1 MSDTAPA
8 VIAPEAT
15 RELIARYKGRLK
27 SGGEALRTAYE
38 TRPLTEP
45 ILKGRSQL
53 VDGVLL
59 DIWQDFGLPASAA
72 LVAVGGYGREELFPC
87 SDVDLLF
94 LLDAAPDHDLGER
107 LTQMIGLFWDIGL
120 DIGHSVR
127 TVDECLEEAAS
138 DVTVMT
144 NLLEARLIGGN
155 ERLFGHFAT
164 RLRGQLNVGQ
174 FFKAKQLEQ
183 EQRYTR
189 HNDTAFSLEPN
200 CKESPGGLR
209 DLQLIGWISRA
220 AGLGTRWRDLAHHG
234 LITDDEATELRDLE
248 RFLQHV
254 RIRLHHMANRR
265 EDRLLFDHQ
274 EKLARRFGF
283 DATDARRASE
293 VFMQEYYRTAKKVS
307 QLNTILMLNF
317 GVEFFPNRYPAA
329 ININERFQCVREHLD
344 VRDEGVFDRHP
355 SALLECFLLLQQ
367 RSELKGMT
375 ARTLRALWRGRK
387 LLNAGFRHDP
397 ANRALFLR
405 LLQQKR
411 GVVHEF
417 RRMNQYDILSY
428 YLPAWRRIVG
438 QMQHDLFHVY
448 TVDQH
453 IMQVLRNVR
462 RFMVAEHA
470 HEYPLLTRL
479 ATSFEKPWLIYIA
492 ALFHDIAKGRGG
504 DHSKL
509 GMKDAREF
517 CTAHG
522 LDDTDTSLVEW
533 LVEHHLSMSNV
544 AQKQDLSD
552 LDVIRRFGDVVKT
565 ERRLTALYIL
575 THADIRGTSPKVW
588 NGWKGKLLEDLY
600 FATQRLLRGAT
611 PLQALGTPIRQ
622 DEARNLLRYYGL
634 RPGTEDTLW
643 AQLDTVYFMRHD
655 AEEVAW
661 HTRMLY
667 YRAESAEPVV
677 KARPSQAGEG
687 LQVMVY
693 MRDQKDL
700 FVRLCGFFA
709 RLGFSIADAKI
720 HTTRHGYA
728 LDSFLLLVP
737 GQESHYRDV
746 IALLEHDLAER
757 LHQPGA
763 PVDQP
768 ASGRLSREVK
778 HFPITPEVNIRPDE
792 RGQHFIMSVTAADR
806 PGLLFDVAET
816 LAHHGINLHTAKIA
830 TLGERV
836 EDTFLISGPGLAQD
850 AQILRIE
857 ADLLEK
863 LTI

>member
-1 MSDTAPA
+1 MPDNAPA
-8 VIAPEAT
+8 FVPLDSA
-15 RELIARYKGRLK
+15 RELITRYKARLK
-27 SGGEALRTAYE
+27 SGGESLRAAYE
-38 TRPLTEP
+38 ARPLTEP

-53 VDGVLL
+53 VDGVLVE
-59 DIWQDFGLPASAA
+59 IWKRFSLPASAA
-72 LVAVGGYGREELFPC
+72 LVAVGGYGREELFPG

-94 LLDAAPDHDLGER
+94 LLESPPNDELGER
-107 LTQMIGLFWDIGL
+107 LTQMISLIWDVGLE
-120 DIGHSVR
+120 IGHSVR
-127 TVDECLEEAAS
+127 TVDECIEEAGR

-155 ERLFGHFAT
+155 GRLFQRFT
-164 RLRGQLNVGQ
+164 TSLRSHLNPGQ
-174 FFKAKQLEQ
+174 FFKAKCLEQ

-189 HNDTAFSLEPN
+189 HADTPYSLEPN

-220 AGLGTRWRDLAHHG
+220 AGFGTHWRDLARHA
-234 LITDDEATELRDLE
+234 LITAEEATELRELE
-248 RFLQHV
+248 RFLQHA
-254 RIRLHHMANRR
+254 RIRLHHLTGRR

-274 EKLARRFGF
+274 EKLARKFGF
-283 DATDARRASE
+283 EASENRRASE
-293 VFMQEYYRTAKKVS
+293 VFMQEYYRTAKKVT
-307 QLNTILMLNF
+307 QLNTILLLNF

-329 ININERFQCVREHLD
+329 ININERFQCVRELLD

-355 SALLECFLLLQQ
+355 SALLECFLILQQ

-387 LLNAGFRHDP
+387 LINADFRHDP

-411 GVVHEF
+411 GVVHEM
-417 RRMNQYDILSY
+417 RRMNQYGILSF

-453 IMQVLRNVR
+453 ILQVLRNVR
-462 RFMVAEHA
+462 RLMVAEHA
-470 HEYPLLTRL
+470 HEYPLMTRL

-509 GMKDAREF
+509 GMKDARDF
-517 CTAHG
+517 CTSHG
-522 LDDTDTSLVEW
+522 IDETDTSLVEW
-533 LVEHHLSMSNV
+533 LVGQHLSMSNV

-552 LDVIRRFGDVVKT
+552 LDVIRRFGDLVKT

-588 NGWKGKLLEDLY
+588 NGWKGKLLEDLF

-611 PLQALGTPIRQ
+611 PQQALGIPLRQ
-622 DEARNLLRYYGL
+622 DDARNLLRYYGL
-634 RPGTEDTLW
+634 RPGTEDSLW
-643 AQLDTVYFMRHD
+643 AQLDTVYFMRHE
-655 AEEVAW
+655 AEEIAW
-661 HTRMLY
+661 HARMLY
-667 YRAESAEPVV
+667 YRIESDKPVV
-677 KARPSQAGEG
+677 KARPSHNGEG

-693 MRDQKDL
+693 MKDQPDL

-720 HTTRHGYA
+720 HTTRHGFA
-728 LDSFLLLVP
+728 LDSFVLLDP
-737 GQESHYRDV
+737 GQEIHYRDL
-746 IALLEHDLAER
+746 INLLEHDLTER
-757 LHQPGA
+757 LQSNTPI
-763 PVDQP
+763 DQP
-768 ASGRLSREVK
+768 STGRLSREVR

-792 RGQHFIMSVTAADR
+792 RGQYYIMSVTAADR
-806 PGLLFDVAET
+806 PGLLFGVAQT
-816 LAHHGINLHTAKIA
+816 LVNYRINLHTAKIA

-836 EDTFLISGPGLAQD
+836 EDTFLISGSDLTQD
-850 AQILRIE
+850 AKVLKIE
-857 ADLLEK
+857 SELLEK
-863 LTI
+863 LAI

>member
-1 MSDTAPA
+1 MSDNAPA
-8 VIAPEAT
+8 FVSPDTA
-15 RELIARYKGRLK
+15 RGLITRYKARLK
-27 SGGEALRTAYE
+27 CGGEALRTAYE
-38 TRPLTEP
+38 ARPLTDP

-59 DIWQDFGLPASAA
+59 EIWKDFGLPASAA

-94 LLDAAPDHDLGER
+94 LLESSPDEQLGER
-107 LTQMIGLFWDIGL
+107 LTQMISLIWDVGL

-127 TVDECLEEAAS
+127 TIEECLDEAGR

-155 ERLFGHFAT
+155 GRLFERFT
-164 RLRGQLNVGQ
+164 TSLRSHLNPGQ
-174 FFKAKQLEQ
+174 FFKAKCLEQ

-189 HNDTAFSLEPN
+189 HADTPYSLEPN

-220 AGLGTRWRDLAHHG
+220 AGFGTHWRDLAKHA
-234 LITDDEATELRDLE
+234 LITAEEATELRELE
-248 RFLQHV
+248 RFLQHA
-254 RIRLHHMANRR
+254 RIRLHHLTGRR

-274 EKLARRFGF
+274 EKLARKFGF
-283 DATDARRASE
+283 EASENRRASE
-293 VFMQEYYRTAKKVS
+293 VFMQEYYRTAKKVT
-307 QLNTILMLNF
+307 QLNTILLLNF

-329 ININERFQCVREHLD
+329 ININERFQCVRELLD

-355 SALLECFLLLQQ
+355 SALLECFLILQQ

-387 LLNAGFRHDP
+387 LINADFRHDP

-411 GVVHEF
+411 GIVHEM
-417 RRMNQYDILSY
+417 RRMNQYGILSF

-453 IMQVLRNVR
+453 ILQVLRNVR
-462 RFMVAEHA
+462 RLMVAEHA
-470 HEYPLLTRL
+470 HEYPLMTRL

-509 GMKDAREF
+509 GMKDARDF
-517 CTAHG
+517 CTSHG
-522 LDDTDTSLVEW
+522 INETDTSLVEW
-533 LVEHHLSMSNV
+533 LVGQHLSMSNV

-552 LDVIRRFGDVVKT
+552 LDVIRRFGDLVKT

-588 NGWKGKLLEDLY
+588 NGWKGKLLEDLF

-611 PLQALGTPIRQ
+611 PQQALGIPLRQ
-622 DEARNLLRYYGL
+622 DDARNLLRYYGL
-634 RPGTEDTLW
+634 RPGTEDSLW
-643 AQLDTVYFMRHD
+643 AQLDTVYFMRHE
-655 AEEVAW
+655 AEEIAW
-661 HTRMLY
+661 HARMLY
-667 YRAESAEPVV
+667 YRIESDEPVV
-677 KARPSQAGEG
+677 KARPSHNGEG

-693 MRDQKDL
+693 MKDQPDL

-720 HTTRHGYA
+720 HTTRHGFA
-728 LDSFLLLVP
+728 LDSFVLLDP
-737 GQESHYRDV
+737 GQEIHYRDL
-746 IALLEHDLAER
+746 INLLEHDLTER
-757 LHQPGA
+757 LQSDTA
-763 PVDQP
+763 IDQP
-768 ASGRLSREVK
+768 ATGRLSREVR

-792 RGQHFIMSVTAADR
+792 RGQYYIMSVTAADR
-806 PGLLFDVAET
+806 PGLLFGVAQT
-816 LAHHGINLHTAKIA
+816 LVNYHINLHTAKIA
-830 TLGERV
+830 TLGERA
-836 EDTFLISGPGLAQD
+836 EDTFLISGSDLAQE
-850 AQILRIE
+850 AKVLKIE
-857 ADLLEK
+857 SELLEK
-863 LTI
+863 LAI

>member
-1 MSDTAPA
+1 MPDNTPA
-8 VIAPEAT
+8 LVPPDSA
-15 RELIARYKGRLK
+15 RDLITRYKARLK
-27 SGGEALRTAYE
+27 SGGESLRAAYE
-38 TRPLTEP
+38 ARPLTEP

-53 VDGVLL
+53 VDGVLVE
-59 DIWQDFGLPASAA
+59 IWKRFSLPASAA
-72 LVAVGGYGREELFPC
+72 LVAVGGYGREELFPG

-94 LLDAAPDHDLGER
+94 LLESPPNDELGER
-107 LTQMIGLFWDIGL
+107 LTQMISLIWDVGLE
-120 DIGHSVR
+120 IGHSVR
-127 TVDECLEEAAS
+127 TVDECIEEAGR

-155 ERLFGHFAT
+155 ERLFQRFT
-164 RLRGQLNVGQ
+164 TSLRSHLNPGQ
-174 FFKAKQLEQ
+174 FFKAKCLEQ

-189 HNDTAFSLEPN
+189 HADTPYSLEPN

-220 AGLGTRWRDLAHHG
+220 AGFGTHWRDLARHA
-234 LITDDEATELRDLE
+234 LITAEEATELRELE
-248 RFLQHV
+248 RFLQHA
-254 RIRLHHMANRR
+254 RIRLHHLTGRR

-274 EKLARRFGF
+274 EKLARKFGF
-283 DATDARRASE
+283 EASENRRASE
-293 VFMQEYYRTAKKVS
+293 VFMQEYYRTAKKVT
-307 QLNTILMLNF
+307 QLNTILLLNF
-317 GVEFFPNRYPAA
+317 GVELFPNRYPAA
-329 ININERFQCVREHLD
+329 ININERFQCVRELLD

-355 SALLECFLLLQQ
+355 SALLECFLILQQ

-387 LLNAGFRHDP
+387 LINADFRHDP

-411 GVVHEF
+411 GVVHEM
-417 RRMNQYDILSY
+417 RRMNQYGILSF

-453 IMQVLRNVR
+453 ILQVLRNVR
-462 RFMVAEHA
+462 RLMVAEHA
-470 HEYPLLTRL
+470 HEYPLMTRL
-479 ATSFEKPWLIYIA
+479 ATSFEKPWLIHIA

-509 GMKDAREF
+509 GMKDARDF
-517 CTAHG
+517 CTSHG
-522 LDDTDTSLVEW
+522 LDETDTSLVEW
-533 LVEHHLSMSNV
+533 LVGQHLSMSNV

-552 LDVIRRFGDVVKT
+552 LDVIRRFGDLVKT

-588 NGWKGKLLEDLY
+588 HGWKGKLLEDLF

-611 PLQALGTPIRQ
+611 PQQALGIPLRQ
-622 DEARNLLRYYGL
+622 DDARNLLRYYGL
-634 RPGTEDTLW
+634 RPGTEDSLW
-643 AQLDTVYFMRHD
+643 AQLDTVYFMRHE
-655 AEEVAW
+655 AEEIAW

-667 YRAESAEPVV
+667 YRIESDEPVV
-677 KARPSQAGEG
+677 KARPSHNGEG

-693 MRDQKDL
+693 MKDQPDL

-720 HTTRHGYA
+720 HTTRHGFA
-728 LDSFLLLVP
+728 LDSFVLLDP
-737 GQESHYRDV
+737 GQEIHYRDL
-746 IALLEHDLAER
+746 INLLEHDLTER
-757 LHQPGA
+757 LQSNTPI
-763 PVDQP
+763 DQP
-768 ASGRLSREVK
+768 ATGRLSREVR

-792 RGQHFIMSVTAADR
+792 RGQYYIMSVTAADR
-806 PGLLFDVAET
+806 PGLLFGVAQT
-816 LAHHGINLHTAKIA
+816 LVNYRINLHTAKIA

-836 EDTFLISGPGLAQD
+836 EDTFLISGSDLTQD
-850 AQILRIE
+850 AKVLKIE
-857 ADLLEK
+857 SELLEK
-863 LTI
+863 LAI